1 MNKCPH
7 CGAFLK
13 TLTRVCDACGSEIKP
28 VATESSESSTATPA
42 VLGAADLSTQINASL
57 SILKTHPPSS
67 KIKSFIIGLI
77 TIPTV
82 GLGYLAAKF
91 FDMLGRT
98 GQSPERIKLS
108 LDQNLRAVETSF
120 KSDPEMKSLVVQGRT
135 ELKNYIQSQHE
146 TRMFLVYGMVASLIL
161 CVSIPLVIQH
171 QAKVRMEQDAAI
183 AQAEAEAAKKKMEQA
198 AAIAQAE
205 AAEAKANLEKKIA
218 EVQKNPFKSLCV
230 GPIIAINSV
239 EQKTAQ
245 NGQNANLQQI
255 LETLDTTLIDQ
266 AKGSQKFDIV
276 GRKDTLKSIFNE
288 QDFGAKGDVDPAT
301 AAQLFKLVGAQ
312 YLVLTTVTDFAM
324 GNETT
329 KFEAIGVTA
338 NKEAVRIS
346 CSIQIYDTTTGKLI
360 ESARFRGQDA
370 NIVREG
376 SATAA
381 GSVITK
387 ITDRLSS
394 DIITRIVNTIYPA
407 KVAAKEGS
415 QITINQGEGA
425 GVVIGQVWTIYAL
438 GAELTDADTGKKLGQ
453 NENEVGK
460 IKINR
465 ITTQLS
471 YGEVVADNGI
481 TIGCIARPQP
491 TAAPTPAAA
500 ATSMPAVA
508 PATGQKPTDIMDKVK
523 GDL

>member
-7 CGAFLK
+7 CGAILK
-13 TLTRVCDACGSEIKP
+13 TLTRVCEACGSEIKP
-28 VATESSESSTATPA
+28 EATASSESSTATPA

-57 SILKTHPPSS
+57 SILKSHPPAS

-98 GQSPERIKLS
+98 GQSPERTKLS

-120 KSDPEMKSLVVQGRT
+120 KSDPEMKSLVEQGRT
-135 ELKNYIQSQHE
+135 ELKNYIHSQHE
-146 TRMFLVYGMVASLIL
+146 TRMFLVYGMIASLIL

-171 QAKVRMEQDAAI
+171 QAKVRMEKVAAI

-198 AAIAQAE
+198 AAIAQAQ
-205 AAEAKANLEKKIA
+205 AAEEKANLEKKIA

-245 NGQNANLQQI
+245 NGQSANLQQI

-266 AKGSQKFDIV
+266 ANGSHKFDIV
-276 GRKDTLKSIFNE
+276 GRKDTLKSIYSE
-288 QDFGAKGDVDPAT
+288 QDFGATGGVDPAT
-301 AAQLFKLVGAQ
+301 AAQLYKLVGAQ

-324 GNETT
+324 GNETA
-329 KFEAIGVTA
+329 KFDAIGVTA

-346 CSIQIYDTTTGKLI
+346 CNVQIYDTTTGKLI

-387 ITDRLSS
+387 ITDRLAS
-394 DIITRIVNTIYPA
+394 DIITRVVNAIYPA

-425 GVVIGQVWTIYAL
+425 GVVIGQVWNIYAL
-438 GAELTDADTGKKLGQ
+438 GTEITDPDTGKKLGQ

-481 TIGCIARPQP
+481 AIGSIARPQP
-491 TAAPTPAAA
+491 AATAAEPAAA
-500 ATSMPAVA
+500 AVPAA
-508 PATGQKPTDIMDKVK
+508 TPATGQKPADILEKVK